1 MQVDLLS
8 KSNYKIFKDVIH
20 DSIEVSMIANAIID
34 TKIFQRL
41 RNLHQLGV
49 SYMVFPNANNN
60 RFEHS
65 IGTYHIAGLLLSN
78 LISNSNS
85 KEINSCLLQISFIK
99 NYLLKNFDFVEN
111 EENLR
116 FLTNLETVLLDDY
129 IIELIKIAGL
139 VHDLGHGPFSHL
151 FDEWLHNSDT
161 INKSNELLE
170 HENRSII
177 LLNKIIHTTNIQF
190 NDEIYKLSEFIDE
203 DAYSFISELINP
215 NESSPKNFIFQI
227 ISNSL
232 NGLDVDKLDYLYRD
246 SFYLGA
252 GVPFDLKR
260 IISHA
265 QVIDNNIS
273 FPEKVSY
280 DIYKVFR
287 SRYDLHKQYYNHK
300 TIVCIEYM
308 VRNILHKLDEILGIS
323 DLINNKDLDKFID
336 LTDSIIF
343 DTSKIVKNF
352 PKIYSIYKK
361 SIDYIENQVDRLE
374 QRDIYRCLYSGSFD
388 TDKTNI
394 DQYIDEQI
402 ETLLDNP
409 DELLESINYE
419 SIDKKKINPIK
430 IKIGLLSG
438 NKSHPFDNLYFY
450 NRTGK
455 SNVLPKEKISHLM
468 SPLHQEVILY
478 LLYLD

>member
-1 MQVDLLS
+1 MQLDLLS
-8 KSNYKIFKDVIH
+8 NSNYKIFKDVIH
-20 DSIEVSMIANAIID
+20 DSIDVSLVANAIID

-65 IGTYHIAGLLLSN
+65 IGTYYVTGMLLNN
-78 LISNSNS
+78 LITNSDS
-85 KEINSCLLQISFIK
+85 KEINSSMLLIPFIK
-99 NYLLKNFDFVEN
+99 NYLLKNFEFIES
-111 EENLR
+111 EENIK
-116 FLTNLETVLLDDY
+116 FLTNIQTVLLDDY

-151 FDEWLHNSDT
+151 FDEWLHHSPD
-161 INKSNELLE
+161 ISKSNELIE

-177 LLNKIIHTTNIQF
+177 LLGKIIQSTNINF
-190 NDEIYKLSEFIDE
+190 NNEIYKLSEFIDE
-203 DAYSFISELINP
+203 DAYNFISELINP
-215 NESSPKNFIFQI
+215 NESSPTNFIFQI
-227 ISNSL
+227 ISNTL

-252 GVPFDLKR
+252 GIPFDLKR
-260 IISHA
+260 IVTHA
-265 QVIDNNIS
+265 RVINNNIC

-300 TIVCIEYM
+300 TIVCVEYM
-308 VRNILHKLDEILGIS
+308 VRNILYQLDKILNIS
-323 DLINNKDLDKFID
+323 QIINNKNLDKFVD
-336 LTDSIIF
+336 LTDSMIF
-343 DTSKIVKNF
+343 DTTKILKNF
-352 PKIYSIYKK
+352 NSVYKQFK
-361 SIDYIENQVDRLE
+361 EPIDYIEDQIARLE
-374 QRDIYRCLYSGSFD
+374 CRKIYKCLYSGSFN
-388 TDKTNI
+388 TDETNI
-394 DQYIDEQI
+394 DQHIEQQI
-402 ETLLDNP
+402 KTLLENP
-409 DELLESINYE
+409 NEILEKIYSNNF
-419 SIDKKKINPIK
+419 DKNKIFPIK

-450 NRTGK
+450 NRNGF

-478 LLYLD
+478 ILYLD